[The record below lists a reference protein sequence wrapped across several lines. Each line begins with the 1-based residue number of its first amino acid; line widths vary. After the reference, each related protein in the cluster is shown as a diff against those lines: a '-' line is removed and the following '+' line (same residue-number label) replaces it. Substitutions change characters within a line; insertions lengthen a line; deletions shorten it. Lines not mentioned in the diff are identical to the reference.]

1 MRSLNRA
8 VFDTNVLVSGLLG
21 KRGAAPRLLALARD
35 GVFALQISAAILDET
50 AEILARE
57 FDWTQERIAIARAFL
72 SSIAQHV
79 IPHIELDVIARDRD
93 DNRILECSLASRS
106 DYIITFDKDLLH
118 LKRYGGADIIQPAEF
133 LAMLRQKGA
142 EI

>member
-1 MRSLNRA
+1 MNRA

-57 FDWTQERIAIARAFL
+57 FDWTRERIAITRAFL
-72 SSIAQHV
+72 SSITQHV
-79 IPHIELDVIARDRD
+79 TPHVELDVIARDRD

-106 DYIITFDKDLLH
+106 DYIVTFDKDLLD
-118 LKRYGGADIIQPAEF
+118 LKVYAGALIIKPQEF
-133 LAMLRQKGA
+133 LRIVQPRAQ
-142 EI
+142 ES

>member
-1 MRSLNRA
+1 MNRA

-57 FDWTQERIAIARAFL
+57 FDWTRERIAITRAFL
-72 SSIAQHV
+72 SSITQHV
-79 IPHIELDVIARDRD
+79 APHVELDVIARDRD

-106 DYIITFDKDLLH
+106 DYIVTFDKDLLD
-118 LKRYGGADIIQPAEF
+118 LKVYAGALIIKPQEF
-133 LAMLRQKGA
+133 LRIVQPRAQ
-142 EI
+142 ES